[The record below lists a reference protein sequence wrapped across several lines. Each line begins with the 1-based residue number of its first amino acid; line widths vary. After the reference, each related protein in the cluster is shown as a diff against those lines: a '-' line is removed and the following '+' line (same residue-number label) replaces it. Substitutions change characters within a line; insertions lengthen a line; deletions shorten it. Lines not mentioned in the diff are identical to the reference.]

1 MLNSLRGNRRAQ
13 RFFSAHVQSAFGNQ
27 LGYVGLVVLAAGQSD
42 SALLLTAVLSCELL
56 PALLLAPAFGAVA
69 DLRGRRRIC
78 VVAELARAAALA
90 MVLLGGGAPML
101 IAIALAAG
109 VGAAAFAPASLAALP
124 ALLEPDRRVGGL
136 ALHGFID
143 SIAAVAGPLL
153 AGALL
158 LVVSAEALLA
168 IDSATFL
175 ISAALLMSIPARDW
189 GVAPASTQK
198 RPRAARIT
206 ELPRPA
212 RMSVLAG
219 AGVALFAGMVGVAE
233 VLLATKVFAAGGGAI
248 GLLIAAWGVGF
259 AAAYTRIG
267 SAADVAALW
276 RLFAGG
282 AGLLGVALIGA
293 AASPTLAFA
302 VAMFLFA
309 GAGNGLAAGA
319 ARVIVQESV
328 GAGRL
333 SAAYGL
339 KDSFDAG
346 AVALSLLI
354 GGVIAGAAGARA
366 ALAVAAAGCLICAA
380 LTAGSLGAT
389 RSSMPARL

>member
-1 MLNSLRGNRRAQ
+1 MLNTLRGNSRAQ
-13 RFFSAHVQSAFGNQ
+13 RFFSAHAQSAFGNQ

-56 PALLLAPAFGAVA
+56 PALLLAPAFGALA
-69 DLRGRRRIC
+69 DFRGRWGIC
-78 VVAELARAAALA
+78 VIAELARAVAFAA
-90 MVLLGGGAPML
+90 VLLGGGAPML
-101 IAIALAAG
+101 IAIALVAG
-109 VGAAAFAPASLAALP
+109 VGAAAFAPASLAAIP
-124 ALLEPDRRVGGL
+124 ALLAPDRRVGGL

-143 SIAAVAGPLL
+143 SVAAVAGPLV

-158 LVVSAEALLA
+158 LVVNAEALLA
-168 IDSATFL
+168 IDSVTFL
-175 ISAALLMSIPARDW
+175 ISAALLASIPARAW
-189 GVAPASTQK
+189 GVAGVPAGG
-198 RPRAARIT
+198 RPRAARIS

-212 RMSVLAG
+212 RTSVLAG
-219 AGVALFAGMVGVAE
+219 AGIALCAGMVGVAE
-233 VLLATKVFAAGGGAI
+233 VILATKVFGAGGGGI
-248 GLLIAAWGVGF
+248 GLLIAAWGIGF
-259 AAAYTRIG
+259 AAAYARVG
-267 SAADVAALW
+267 AAADLAALW
-276 RLFAGG
+276 RLFVGG
-282 AGLLGVALIGA
+282 AALLGGALIGA

-319 ARVIVQESV
+319 ARLIVQESV

-354 GGVIAGAAGARA
+354 GGVIAGAAGGRS
-366 ALAVAAAGCLICAA
+366 ALAVAAAGCLACAV
-380 LTAGSLGAT
+380 LTAASLGAT
-389 RSSMPARL
+389 RSSATARL